1 MSKIKQ
7 AIWDKIED
15 GIDVIEETEK
25 KQTEE

>member
-15 GIDVIEETEK
+15 GVDVIEETEK
-25 KQTEE
+25 EQTEE